1 MSSTDN
7 NKIEA
12 RILKGFRDELPAD
25 AEARNT
31 LFANVTEIFELSG
44 FSPID
49 TPALEYSEILLG
61 KGSDETDKQLFRFQ
75 DQGGRDVSLRFDL
88 TVPLARYVSM
98 HQNELI
104 FPFKRYHIAPVW
116 RAEKPQ
122 KGRYREFYQCDFDII
137 GSKAVTADLE
147 VLLVVHR
154 FFSSLAIPY
163 RVRINNRKLLNG
175 MLEGFGIKDNYTPA
189 LRAIDKLEK
198 MGKDVVIKELSSE
211 ASLGE
216 ADASKLTDF
225 ISDLMQESNIETC
238 VKILK
243 DKCPQNELLKEGI
256 AQIEGL
262 FSGLSEAGIKKESSV
277 LDISIA
283 RGLDYYTGL
292 VFETQLTEVPGIGS
306 VCSGGR
312 YDNLASLFTKKEF
325 PGVGGSVGIDRLLAA
340 LRELKTDST
349 PATLPSK
356 VKALVST
363 LDERYLGT
371 CIKITEE
378 LRDAGIP
385 SELYPDSA
393 KLGAQIKYADKKGVP
408 LILIIGEDEFSRKEV
423 LIKDLRSTAGT
434 QNQKHC
440 PMSSIVREVKHLL
453 EL

>member
-1 MSSTDN
+1 MGSSK

-25 AEARNT
+25 AEARNR
-31 LFANVTEIFELSG
+31 LFRTITEMFELSG

-88 TVPLARYVSM
+88 TVPLARFVSM
-98 HQNELI
+98 HQNDLI

-137 GSKAVTADLE
+137 GSKSVTSDLE

-154 FFSSLAIPY
+154 FFSSLNIPY
-163 RVRINNRKLLNG
+163 RVRVNNRKLLTG
-175 MLEGFGIKDNYTPA
+175 MLEAFGVSGDHTPS

-198 MGKDVVIKELSSE
+198 LGKDKVIDELCSE
-211 ASLGE
+211 ASLTRDG
-216 ADASKLTDF
+216 ASGLCDF
-225 ISDLMQESNIETC
+225 ISDLMHESDIDAGIR
-238 VKILK
+238 ILK
-243 DKCPQNELLKEGI
+243 DRCPENALMEAGLREVQE
-256 AQIEGL
+256 L
-262 FSGLSEAGIKKESSV
+262 FSGLAEAGISKDRSV

-292 VFETQLTEVPGIGS
+292 VFETQLSELPGIGS

-312 YDNLASLFTKKEF
+312 YDNLASLFTSREL

-340 LRELKTDST
+340 LRELQPESG
-349 PATLPSK
+349 PLSGIK
-356 VKALVST
+356 VLVSIF
-363 LDERYLGT
+363 DERYLGT
-371 CIKITEE
+371 CIRITER
-378 LRDAGIP
+378 LRNAGIA
-385 SELYPDSA
+385 SELYPDSG
-393 KLGAQIKYADKKGVP
+393 KPGAQIKYADKKGIP
-408 LILIIGEDEFSRKEV
+408 LVVILGEDEFSKEEV
-423 LIKDLRSTAGT
+423 QIKDLRNTEGTAGQT
-434 QNQKHC
+434 HC
-440 PMSSIVREVKHLL
+440 PLHSIEERIKNILGL
-453 EL
+453 